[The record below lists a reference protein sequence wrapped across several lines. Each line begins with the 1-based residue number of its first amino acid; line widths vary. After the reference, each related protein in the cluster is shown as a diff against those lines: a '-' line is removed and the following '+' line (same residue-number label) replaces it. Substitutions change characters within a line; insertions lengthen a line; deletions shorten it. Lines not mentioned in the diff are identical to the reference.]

1 MKNTLVPDDKNISYL
16 ETEKKEQLNEYIQLW
31 VVDYLKNKIKNLLNL
46 SKFNDTSETLVN
58 IGIWDKIQ
66 LKKQN
71 VNSQH
76 VLWRVLWITSKKN
89 INWKTQIVYQLELY
103 RAKEFSY
110 INIQDIFNWNI
121 KLSKEEQDLNYVN
134 EKFEKI
140 DFKED

>member
-1 MKNTLVPDDKNISYL
+1 MKNTLVTDDKNISYL